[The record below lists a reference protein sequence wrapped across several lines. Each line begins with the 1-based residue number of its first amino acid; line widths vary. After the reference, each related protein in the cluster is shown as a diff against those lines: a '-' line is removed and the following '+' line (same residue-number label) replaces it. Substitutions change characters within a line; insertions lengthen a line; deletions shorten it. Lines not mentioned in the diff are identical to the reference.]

1 MEDHLIEMKGSE
13 EEARKAAD
21 EGDFVKLKNMIE
33 HGGDLMT
40 FKDSANQDNTLLHF
54 AAKTNNM
61 QLVKFLK
68 SMGADFTTTNSNGE
82 TALHL
87 CCG

>member
-1 MEDHLIEMKGSE
+1 MQGSE

-21 EGDFVKLKNMIE
+21 DGDFQKLKNMIE
-33 HGGDLMT
+33 HGADIMT
-40 FKDSANQDNTLLHF
+40 FKDGANQDNTLLHF
-54 AAKTNNM
+54 ATKTNNM
-61 QLVKFLK
+61 QFVKFLK
-68 SMGADFTTTNSNGE
+68 GIDADFSVTNANGE